1 MGVAGVAAG
10 IPSYKRDRMFSF
22 RRKRRPVVVDTRART
37 SRIPLPGRRFS
48 WPLML
53 LLASVAVTTVAAFN
67 AQRAVWS
74 HQRTASRLLRD
85 YGAFTA
91 WTSQRKVIAGLDGA
105 VLASLQWI
113 MHGREVHEFQ
123 RNGPRPNADDLWRYY
138 NNNDRYSTRLCTP
151 KRCPE
156 SFPPSVY
163 FGFTLGA
170 DTLRV
175 APRAATPEADAWL
188 EVAGEADRRW
198 LVDSLTTH
206 VRKLHDPNEHYE
218 VLVSPRFGTG
228 RMIAYALMPTEAG
241 DTVVYGVEFG
251 AKTSAHIFRDA
262 VVHESLLPN
271 AIMQGKDNEDL
282 LGIRIVGPNSLPL
295 FESKNWPTTPYV
307 GSLELARHFGGLMV
321 QTAIRPEYANQ
332 LVIGGLP
339 QSRLPVL
346 LGMLLVSV
354 ALAVVAVIQLRRE
367 EELARIRS
375 DFVSSVSHE
384 LRTPLAQ
391 IRLFLETL
399 RLGRFTTDA
408 QRQWSLDNIDRETNR
423 LAHLVEN
430 ILYFARAGRAPLTRA
445 VPESTD
451 LGFEIEQIARAFEP
465 LAASRRASLRLDL
478 APNVVVP
485 LARET
490 FRQVL
495 LNLLDNAVKYGP
507 AGQTITVSLAL
518 RGTTARVTVADE
530 GPGVPASEREAIWTP
545 FFRGGAASA
554 QGAGGSGI
562 GLAIVKDLVAQMGAR
577 VEVGQAPTRGAAFH
591 VDIPAGQ
598 RAAAATQPVDA
609 ALTLRPS

>member
-1 MGVAGVAAG
+1 MN
-10 IPSYKRDRMFSF
+10 P
-22 RRKRRPVVVDTRART
+22 RART
-37 SRIPLPGRRFS
+37 SRIALPVRRFS
-48 WPLML
+48 WPLL
-53 LLASVAVTTVAAFN
+53 LLLVSVAVTTVAAFN

-74 HQRTASRLLRD
+74 HRRTAERLLRD

-91 WTSQRKVIAGLDGA
+91 WTSQRKVISGLDGA
-105 VLASLQWI
+105 VMASLQYI
-113 MHGREVHEFQ
+113 MHGRDVHNFQ

-138 NNNDRYSTRLCTP
+138 NNNDRFSTRLCTP
-151 KRCPE
+151 RRCPE

-188 EVAGEADRRW
+188 EVASETDRRW

-206 VRKLHDPNEHYE
+206 VRRVHDRDENYE

-271 AIMQGKDNEDL
+271 SIMAGKENEDL
-282 LGIRIVGPNSLPL
+282 LGIRIVGPNSLQL
-295 FESKNWPTTPYV
+295 FESANFPSTPYV
-307 GSLELARHFGGLMV
+307 GSLELTRHFGGLMV

-339 QSRLPVL
+339 RSRLPLL
-346 LGMLLVSV
+346 LGMLAVSA

-367 EELARIRS
+367 HELARLRS

-399 RLGRFTTDA
+399 RLGRFTTEA

-430 ILYFARAGRAPLTRA
+430 ILYFARAGRAPASPLTA
-445 VPESTD
+445 ESTD
-451 LGFEIEQIARAFEP
+451 LGVELEQIARAFEP

-478 APNVVVP
+478 APNVIAALP
-485 LARET
+485 RET

-507 AGQTITVSLAL
+507 AGQTITVSLAAH
-518 RGTTARVTVADE
+518 GSTARVTVADE
-530 GPGVPASEREAIWTP
+530 GPGIPVKEREVIWTP
-545 FFRGGAASA
+545 FFRGNAASA

-562 GLAIVKDLVAQMGAR
+562 GLAIVKDLVARMGGR
-577 VEVGQAPTRGAAFH
+577 VEIASGTERGAAFQ
-591 VDIPAGQ
+591 VELPGVERVAASPA
-598 RAAAATQPVDA
+598 PVDA
-609 ALTLRPS
+609 TLTLRPS

>member
-1 MGVAGVAAG
+1 MD
-10 IPSYKRDRMFSF
+10 P
-22 RRKRRPVVVDTRART
+22 RARV
-37 SRIPLPGRRFS
+37 SRIALPGRRFS
-48 WPLML
+48 WPLVL
-53 LLASVAVTTVAAFN
+53 LLASVGVTMVAAYN

-105 VLASLQWI
+105 VMASLQYI
-113 MHGREVHEFQ
+113 MHGRELHRFQ
-123 RNGPRPNADDLWRYY
+123 RNGPRPNADDLWGYY
-138 NNNDRYSTRLCTP
+138 NNNDRFRTRLCTP

-175 APRAATPEADAWL
+175 APRAAVPEADAWL
-188 EVAGEADRRW
+188 EVAPESDRRW

-206 VRKLHDPNEHYE
+206 VRRVHDHDENYE

-251 AKTSAHIFRDA
+251 AKTSSHIFRDA

-282 LGIRIVGPNSLPL
+282 LGIRIVGPQSLPL
-295 FESKNWPTTPYV
+295 FESANWPATPYV
-307 GSLELARHFGGLMV
+307 GSLELTPHFGGLKV
-321 QTAIRPEYANQ
+321 ETAIRPEYANQ

-339 QSRLPVL
+339 RSRLPLL
-346 LGMLLVSV
+346 LGMLVVSA
-354 ALAVVAVIQLRRE
+354 ALAVVAVIQIRRE
-367 EELARIRS
+367 QVLARLRT

-399 RLGRFTTDA
+399 RLGRFTTEA

-430 ILYFARAGRAPLTRA
+430 VLHFARAGRAPAARPLA
-445 VPESTD
+445 ESTD
-451 LGFEIEQIARAFEP
+451 LGTEIEHIARAFEP

-478 APNVVVP
+478 PPNVVVP
-485 LARET
+485 LAREA

-507 AGQTITVSLAL
+507 AGQTITISLAQN
-518 RGTTARVTVADE
+518 GPSARVTVADE
-530 GPGVPASEREAIWTP
+530 GPGIPASEQESIWTP
-545 FFRGGAASA
+545 FFRGQAASA

-562 GLAIVKDLVAQMGAR
+562 GLAIVKDLVVQMGASI
-577 VEVGQAPTRGAAFH
+577 EVGRAPGRGAAFH
-591 VDIPAGQ
+591 VDVPMGQ
-598 RAAAATQPVDA
+598 RATAERPAVDA

>member
-1 MGVAGVAAG
+1 MSSSA
-10 IPSYKRDRMFSF
+10 PR
-22 RRKRRPVVVDTRART
+22 
-37 SRIPLPGRRFS
+37 SRVRLPGRQFS
-48 WPLML
+48 WPLVL
-53 LLASVAVTTVAAFN
+53 LLASVAVTAVAAFN
-67 AQRAVWS
+67 AQRAVYS

-85 YGAFTA
+85 YASFTA
-91 WTSQRKVIAGLDGA
+91 WTSQQQVVGVLEGA
-105 VLASLQWI
+105 VMASLQYI
-113 MHGREVHEFQ
+113 MHGREGHTRQ
-123 RNGPRPNADDLWRYY
+123 RNGPAPNADDLWRYY
-138 NNNDRYSTRLCTP
+138 GNNDRFMTRFCTP

-188 EVAGEADRRW
+188 EVAPESERRW

-206 VRKLHDPNEHYE
+206 IRTVHDPEENYE

-228 RMIAYALMPTEAG
+228 RMIAYALMPTDWG
-241 DTVVYGVEFG
+241 DTVVYGVELG
-251 AKTSAHIFRDA
+251 AQTSRHIFRDA
-262 VVHESLLPN
+262 FANEPLLPK
-271 AIMQGKDNEDL
+271 ALMLGKSNEDL
-282 LGIRIVGPNSLPL
+282 LGVRIVGPGSLPL
-295 FESKNWPTTPYV
+295 FESPRWPESPYV
-307 GSLELARHFGGLMV
+307 GSLQFAPQYGGLTV
-321 QTAIRPEYANQ
+321 QAAIRPEYANQ

-339 QSRLPVL
+339 RSRLPLL
-346 LGMLLVSV
+346 LGML
-354 ALAVVAVIQLRRE
+354 ALSAGMAVVAVVLLRRE
-367 EELARIRS
+367 EELARLRS

-399 RLGRFTTDA
+399 RLGRFTTEA

-430 ILYFARAGRAPLTRA
+430 ILHFSRAGRARA
-445 VPESTD
+445 APAVAEPTNLATEVES
-451 LGFEIEQIARAFEP
+451 IARAFEP

-485 LARET
+485 LQREA

-507 AGQTITVSLAL
+507 PGQTITVAL
-518 RGTTARVTVADE
+518 SQAGSTARLAVTDE
-530 GPGVPASEREAIWTP
+530 GPGVPASERDAIWTP
-545 FFRGGAASA
+545 FFRGDAAAA

-562 GLAIVKDLVAQMGAR
+562 GLAIVKDLVATMGAR
-577 VEVGQAPTRGAAFH
+577 ISLAESTEGRGATFEVELPRAH
-591 VDIPAGQ
+591 RASSPLAAVDGE
-598 RAAAATQPVDA
+598 
-609 ALTLRPS
+609 LSLRPS

>member
-1 MGVAGVAAG
+1 MTPPA
-10 IPSYKRDRMFSF
+10 
-22 RRKRRPVVVDTRART
+22 TRAF
-37 SRIPLPGRRFS
+37 RIRLPGPRFS
-48 WPLML
+48 WPLLL
-53 LLASVAVTTVAAFN
+53 LLASLGATAVAAFN
-67 AQRAVWS
+67 AQRAVRS
-74 HQRTASRLLRD
+74 HQRTADRLLRD
-85 YGAFTA
+85 YASFTA
-91 WTSQRKVIAGLDGA
+91 WTSQRQVVDGLDGA
-105 VLASLQWI
+105 VMASLQYI
-113 MHGREVHEFQ
+113 MHGREPHMFQ

-138 NNNDRYSTRLCTP
+138 NGNDRFRTRFCTP

-156 SFPPSVY
+156 SFAPSVY

-175 APRAATPEADAWL
+175 APRAAVPEADAWL
-188 EVAGEADRRW
+188 EVAPQSDKQW

-206 VRKLHDPNEHYE
+206 IRKVHDPEENYE

-251 AKTSAHIFRDA
+251 AQTSRHIFRDA
-262 VVHESLLPN
+262 FANEPLLPK
-271 AIMQGKDNEDL
+271 ALMVGKSNEEVL
-282 LGIRIVGPNSLPL
+282 SVRVVGPASLPL
-295 FESKNWPTTPYV
+295 FESPRWPKTSFV
-307 GSLELARHFGGLMV
+307 GSQSFAKHFGGLAV
-321 QTAIRPEYANQ
+321 QAAIRPEYANQ

-339 QSRLPVL
+339 RSRLPLL
-346 LGMLLVSV
+346 LGMLVVSG
-354 ALAVVAVIQLRRE
+354 ALAVVAVIQIRRE
-367 EELARIRS
+367 EELARLRS

-430 ILYFARAGRAPLTRA
+430 ILYFSRAGRAPSSA
-445 VPESTD
+445 AMAEPTD

-465 LAASRRASLRLDL
+465 LAASRRASLRIE
-478 APNVVVP
+478 ASPNVVVP
-485 LARET
+485 LQREA

-507 AGQTITVSLAL
+507 AGQTVTVSLVQT
-518 RGTTARVTVADE
+518 GTSARVTVADQ
-530 GPGVPASEREAIWTP
+530 GPGVPVNEREAIWTP
-545 FFRGGAASA
+545 FFRGNAAA
-554 QGAGGSGI
+554 EQAAGGSGI
-562 GLAIVKDLVAQMGAR
+562 GLAIVKDLVSRMGGRIDVATNG
-577 VEVGQAPTRGAAFH
+577 ERGASFH
-591 VDIPAGQ
+591 VELPGAQRVAASAPA
-598 RAAAATQPVDA
+598 VDA

>member
-1 MGVAGVAAG
+1 
-10 IPSYKRDRMFSF
+10 
-22 RRKRRPVVVDTRART
+22 
-37 SRIPLPGRRFS
+37 
-48 WPLML
+48 ML
-53 LLASVAVTTVAAFN
+53 LLASVGVTAVAAFN
-67 AQRAVWS
+67 AQRAVRS

-85 YGAFTA
+85 YASFTA
-91 WTSQRKVIAGLDGA
+91 WTSQRQVGDGLDGA
-105 VLASLQWI
+105 VMASLQYI
-113 MHGREVHEFQ
+113 MHGRELHQFQ

-138 NNNDRYSTRLCTP
+138 NDSDRFRTRFCTP

-175 APRAATPEADAWL
+175 APRAAVPEADAWL
-188 EVAGEADRRW
+188 EVAPAVRQAMARRLAD
-198 LVDSLTTH
+198 DAHPAASTI
-206 VRKLHDPNEHYE
+206 PNENYE

-251 AKTSAHIFRDA
+251 AKTSRHIFKDA
-262 VVHESLLPN
+262 VVHEHLLPN
-271 AIMQGKDNEDL
+271 ALMLGKDE
-282 LGIRIVGPNSLPL
+282 RGP
-295 FESKNWPTTPYV
+295 
-307 GSLELARHFGGLMV
+307 ARHPHRGSALAAAVRVAANGRRRRTSGRSSSRRISAGSRV

-339 QSRLPVL
+339 RSRLPLL
-346 LGMLLVSV
+346 LGMLVVSA

-367 EELARIRS
+367 EELARLRS

-430 ILYFARAGRAPLTRA
+430 VLYFARAGRAPSSARDAGVDGPRVPRSSRSRARSSRWRRRA
-445 VPESTD
+445 V
-451 LGFEIEQIARAFEP
+451 
-465 LAASRRASLRLDL
+465 RRCTLEL

-485 LARET
+485 LQREA

-507 AGQTITVSLAL
+507 AGQTVRVSLAQP
-518 RGTTARVTVADE
+518 GSSARVTVADE
-530 GPGVPASEREAIWTP
+530 GPGVPGEGARGDLDAVLP
-545 FFRGGAASA
+545 RRRGG
-554 QGAGGSGI
+554 GAGRRRQRHRARDREGHRRAAWAGASTSSRI
-562 GLAIVKDLVAQMGAR
+562 G
-577 VEVGQAPTRGAAFH
+577 ERGAAFH
-591 VDIPAGQ
+591 VEIPWAQ
-598 RAAAATQPVDA
+598 RVAAPAPRRSTP
-609 ALTLRPS
+609 P

>member
-1 MGVAGVAAG
+1 M
-10 IPSYKRDRMFSF
+10 PLL
-22 RRKRRPVVVDTRART
+22 RRRSSAVTPRVRRARVA
-37 SRIPLPGRRFS
+37 LPGRRFS
-48 WPLML
+48 WPLLL
-53 LLASVAVTTVAAFN
+53 LLASVGVTGVAAFN

-85 YGAFTA
+85 YASFTA
-91 WTSQRKVIAGLDGA
+91 WTSQRKVETGLDGA
-105 VLASLQWI
+105 VMASLQYI
-113 MHGREVHEFQ
+113 MHGRELHQFQ

-138 NNNDRYSTRLCTP
+138 SNNDRFRTRFCTP

-170 DTLRV
+170 DTLQV
-175 APRAATPEADAWL
+175 APRAAVPEADAWL
-188 EVAGEADRRW
+188 EVAPESDKRW

-206 VRKLHDPNEHYE
+206 IRKLHDPNDNYE

-251 AKTSAHIFRDA
+251 AKTSAHIFKDA
-262 VVHESLLPN
+262 VVHEHLLPN
-271 AIMQGKDNEDL
+271 AVMLGKDNEDL
-282 LGIRIVGPNSLPL
+282 LGIRIIGPQSLPL
-295 FESKNWPTTPYV
+295 YESANWPKTPYV
-307 GSLELARHFGGLMV
+307 AALELAPHFGGLKV
-321 QTAIRPEYANQ
+321 QTAVRPEYANQ

-339 QSRLPVL
+339 RSRLPIL
-346 LGMLLVSV
+346 LGMFVVSA
-354 ALAVVAVIQLRRE
+354 ALAVIAVIQLRRE
-367 EELARIRS
+367 EELARLRS

-399 RLGRFTTDA
+399 RLGRFTTEA

-430 ILYFARAGRAPLTRA
+430 ILYFARAAHVPSSRAA
-445 VPESTD
+445 PESTD
-451 LGFEIEQIARAFEP
+451 LAFEIEQIARAFEP
-465 LAASRRASLRLDL
+465 LAASRRASVSLEL
-478 APNVVVP
+478 APNVVAP
-485 LARET
+485 LQREA

-495 LNLLDNAVKYGP
+495 INLLDNAVKYGP
-507 AGQTITVSLAL
+507 AGQTVRISLAQTGSSARITV
-518 RGTTARVTVADE
+518 TDE
-530 GPGVPASEREAIWTP
+530 GPGIPAREREAIWTP
-545 FFRGGAASA
+545 FFRGNAASA

-562 GLAIVKDLVAQMGAR
+562 GLAIVKDLVTQMGGR
-577 VEVGQAPTRGAAFH
+577 IEVVPSAKGAAFQ
-591 VDIPAGQ
+591 IELPASHHMAP
-598 RAAAATQPVDA
+598 AAAPVDA

>member
-1 MGVAGVAAG
+1 M
-10 IPSYKRDRMFSF
+10 SQS
-22 RRKRRPVVVDTRART
+22 RPAR
-37 SRIPLPGRRFS
+37 IKLPGRRVS
-48 WPLML
+48 WPFVL
-53 LLASVAVTTVAAFN
+53 LLASVGVTTVAAFN

-85 YGAFTA
+85 YASFTA
-91 WTSQRKVIAGLDGA
+91 WTSQRQVIAGLDGA
-105 VLASLQWI
+105 VMASLQYI
-113 MHGREVHEFQ
+113 MHGRELHQFQ

-138 NNNDRYSTRLCTP
+138 SNNYRFRTRFCTP
-151 KRCPE
+151 RRCPE
-156 SFPPSVY
+156 SFPPSAY

-175 APRAATPEADAWL
+175 APRAAVSDADGWL
-188 EVAGEADRRW
+188 EVAPQTDKRW

-206 VRKLHDPNEHYE
+206 IRKVHDPDENYE

-251 AKTSAHIFRDA
+251 AQTSRHIFKDA
-262 VVHESLLPN
+262 VVHEHLLPN
-271 AIMQGKDNEDL
+271 AVMLGKDNEDL
-282 LGIRIVGPNSLPL
+282 LGIRIVGPHSLPL
-295 FESKNWPTTPYV
+295 FESANWPDTPYV
-307 GSLELARHFGGLMV
+307 ASLELTPHFGGLMV

-339 QSRLPVL
+339 RSRLPVL
-346 LGMLLVSV
+346 LGMLVVSI

-367 EELARIRS
+367 EELARLRS

-399 RLGRFTTDA
+399 RLGRFTTEA

-430 ILYFARAGRAPLTRA
+430 VLHFARGGRAPSRA
-445 VPESTD
+445 VPEATD
-451 LGFEIEQIARAFEP
+451 LGLEIEQIARAFEP
-465 LAASRRASLRLDL
+465 LAASRRASLTLEL
-478 APNVVVP
+478 VPNVVVP
-485 LARET
+485 LQREA

-507 AGQTITVSLAL
+507 AGQVVRVSLTQV
-518 RGTTARVTVADE
+518 GSSARVTVTDE
-530 GPGVPASEREAIWTP
+530 GPGIPAREREAIWTP
-545 FFRGGAASA
+545 FFRGNSASA
-554 QGAGGSGI
+554 QGSGGSGI
-562 GLAIVKDLVAQMGAR
+562 GLAIVKDLVTQMHGR
-577 VEVGQAPTRGAAFH
+577 IEVVSSARGAAFQLEL
-591 VDIPAGQ
+591 PAEP
-598 RAAAATQPVDA
+598 RPSTVAAPVDA